1 MGKKVLLVVRA
12 CIILAVTVV
21 IGSFVDPAQAKDPRV
36 EFELTDE
43 PGAWF
48 RIKDSGGSLAVATPG
63 TEVRFSGKSNTV
75 HTRTSLIFPTGAA
88 NMPFDTEPRKGSD
101 EVVLRTP
108 GLYVFT
114 CKIHPYMFGAV
125 IVDDPATA
133 GLDLGENISLVN
145 GIQVPTASDLA
156 VRLLRTFF
164 IATNPANWKDYS
176 VGGDWHVSYPAVTVR
191 VTGGLTLTIDD
202 AMAAFGLANNTPKE
216 ALFNPAG
223 TVGEVWV
230 DTQFEKTSGKSKPGT
245 ATAVNGSD
253 WTLRRKVA
261 LPGINMNNPHN
272 MWTDRNQNLI
282 YQTQWFDSKL
292 TVFNRLTGA
301 LLNNISVGESPS
313 HVMTR
318 VDTDQLHVALNG
330 SPDNDSVVELRPL
343 AAGIQRRINIGRGNP
358 HAHWMGHDGKL
369 MVTPNAFSADNTQYN
384 FDGDVV
390 EAILPAGALPIATG
404 MTPDSKF
411 TYVASLLNSTITV
424 IDTQSKSVVTTIN
437 LLERYDPLGGCPGS
451 AFYQGLPGKD
461 CSFVGALPI
470 QTPVS
475 PDGKNMVTAN
485 TLSGTITVV
494 DIATN
499 TVVKTLPCDPGC
511 HGVQYGAKQGGGY
524 YAYVSSK
531 FSNALIVVDPDIDG
545 DGNPNDAD
553 IVGRILLA
561 GTAAS
566 DDTVTSL
573 AGMGGQGILTIPVVY
588 NGWVQKLPQNWACQL
603 SGEQLNPI
611 GAAVTPPAC
620 P

>member
-1 MGKKVLLVVRA
+1 MSKR
-12 CIILAVTVV
+12 VTVFV
-21 IGSFVDPAQAKDPRV
+21 RSCVAIAIVLMTGSLVDQARAGDPRI

-48 RIKDSGGSLAVATPG
+48 RNKAGGGALAVATPG

-75 HTRTSLIFPTGAA
+75 HTRTSLIFPTGAI
-88 NMPFDTEPRKGSD
+88 NMPFDTAPRKGSD

-125 IVDDPATA
+125 IVDDPKTP

-176 VGGDWHVSYPAVTVR
+176 VGGNWHVSYPGVTVR
-191 VTGGLTLTIDD
+191 VTGGLTLTIDQ
-202 AMAAFGLANNTPKE
+202 AMAAFGLTNDTPKE
-216 ALFNPAG
+216 PLVKPAAA
-223 TVGEVWV
+223 VGEVWV
-230 DTQFEKTSGKSKPGT
+230 DTQFEKTGGKSKPGT
-245 ATAVNGSD
+245 ATAIDGTS
-253 WTLRRKVA
+253 WEARRKVA
-261 LPGINMNNPHN
+261 LPQINMNNPHN

-330 SPDNDSVVELRPL
+330 SPNNDSVVELAPL
-343 AAGIQRRINIGRGNP
+343 ANGVQRRINIGRGAP

-369 MVTPNAFSADNTQYN
+369 MVTPNAFSADSTQYN
-384 FDGDVV
+384 FAGDVV

-411 TYVASLLNSTITV
+411 TYVASLLDSTITV
-424 IDTQSKSVVTTIN
+424 INTQSKSVVTTIN
-437 LLERYDPLGGCPGS
+437 LLERYDPVGGCPGS
-451 AFYQGLPGKD
+451 AFYQGLSGKD

-475 PDGKNMVTAN
+475 PDGKSMVTAN

-494 DIATN
+494 DPATN

-531 FSNALIVVDPDIDG
+531 FSNALIVVGFNANG
-545 DGNPNDAD
+545 DAASAD
-553 IVGRILLA
+553 IVGRILLTSV
-561 GTAAS
+561 GTTAA
-566 DDTVTSL
+566 DD
-573 AGMGGQGILTIPVVY
+573 AIAGNRGMGGQGILTIPVVY
-588 NGWVQKLPQNWACQL
+588 NGWVQNLPQSWKNELAP
-603 SGEQLNPI
+603 SHLNPI
-611 GAAVTPPAC
+611 P
-620 P
+620 

>member
-1 MGKKVLLVVRA
+1 MSKR
-12 CIILAVTVV
+12 VTVFVRSCLAIAIVV
-21 IGSFVDPAQAKDPRV
+21 IVGSLVDQAQAGDPRI

-48 RIKDSGGSLAVATPG
+48 RNKAGGGALAVATPG

-75 HTRTSLIFPTGAA
+75 HTRTSLIFPTGAI
-88 NMPFDTEPRKGSD
+88 NMPFDTAPRKGSD

-125 IVDDPATA
+125 IVDDPETP

-176 VGGDWHVSYPAVTVR
+176 VGGNWHVSYPAVTVR
-191 VTGGLTLTIDD
+191 VTGGLTLTIDQ
-202 AMAAFGLANNTPKE
+202 AMAAFGLTNDTPKE
-216 ALFNPAG
+216 PLVKPAAA
-223 TVGEVWV
+223 VGEVWV
-230 DTQFEKTSGKSKPGT
+230 DTQFEKTGGKSKPGT
-245 ATAVNGSD
+245 ATAIDGTSWD
-253 WTLRRKVA
+253 ARRKVA
-261 LPGINMNNPHN
+261 LPQINMNNPHN

-330 SPDNDSVVELRPL
+330 SPNTDSVVELAPL
-343 AAGIQRRINIGRGNP
+343 ANGVQRRINIGRGAP

-369 MVTPNAFSADNTQYN
+369 MVTPNAFSADTTQYN
-384 FDGDVV
+384 FAGDVV

-411 TYVASLLNSTITV
+411 TYVASLLDSTITV
-424 IDTQSKSVVTTIN
+424 INTQSKSVVTTIN
-437 LLERYDPLGGCPGS
+437 LLERYDPVGGCPGS
-451 AFYQGLPGKD
+451 AFYQGLSGKD

-470 QTPVS
+470 QTPVG
-475 PDGKNMVTAN
+475 PDGKSMVTAN

-494 DIATN
+494 DPATN

-531 FSNALIVVDPDIDG
+531 FSNALIVVGFNANG
-545 DGNPNDAD
+545 DAASAD
-553 IVGRILLA
+553 IVGRILLTSV
-561 GTAAS
+561 GTTAA
-566 DDTVTSL
+566 DD
-573 AGMGGQGILTIPVVY
+573 AIAGNRGMGGQGILAIPVVY
-588 NGWVQKLPQNWACQL
+588 NGWVQNLPDTWKNQL
-603 SGEQLNPI
+603 TPAQRNPI
-611 GAAVTPPAC
+611 Q
-620 P
+620 